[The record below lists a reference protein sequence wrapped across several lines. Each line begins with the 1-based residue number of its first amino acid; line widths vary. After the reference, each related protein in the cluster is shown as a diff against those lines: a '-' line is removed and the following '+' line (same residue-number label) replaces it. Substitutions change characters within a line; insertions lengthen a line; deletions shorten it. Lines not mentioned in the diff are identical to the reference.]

1 MLSVFLKTPYVHFYL
16 SSIYIMHFFIY
27 LFYAFLLSCT
37 STGAEVMNEVVYFQ
51 LSQAVWKTVACAA
64 HLLWH
69 WLVNLGNY

>member
-1 MLSVFLKTPYVHFYL
+1 
-16 SSIYIMHFFIY
+16 MHLFIY

-64 HLLWH
+64 HFGIGW
-69 WLVNLGNY
+69 